1 MFRVT
6 SDDIPTLGFIAVP
19 QIKMPKKKFENIPD
33 FDLDGEMDDN
43 VAYLYNEVSFMPQK
57 LKYEQ

>member
-1 MFRVT
+1 
-6 SDDIPTLGFIAVP
+6 
-19 QIKMPKKKFENIPD
+19 MPKKKFENIPD